1 MQVLCS
7 IDCFIGIFVC
17 VFVCLCVSIGT
28 FFFILTISLYD
39 ILIFCLSLHR
49 CRIDGNAEVHP
60 LNVTPMLTAAV
71 GVGD

>member
-1 MQVLCS
+1 M
-7 IDCFIGIFVC
+7 CFDVSVREYRHIFYY
-17 VFVCLCVSIGT
+17 LT
-28 FFFILTISLYD
+28 FYLYD
-39 ILIFCLSLHR
+39 ILIFWLSLHR

>member
-17 VFVCLCVSIGT
+17 VLNVFVCEHRHI
-28 FFFILTISLYD
+28 FFYLTISLYD
-39 ILIFCLSLHR
+39 ISIFCLSLHR